1 MWQPWA
7 LGYSIFRQTKWSGHV
22 HYTIFGDGWTRGVQ
36 FEGVTYFHPC
46 PDPEIASSKV
56 RSSPPRGSEVKR
68 PAPKP
73 LVFSFH
79 DPPWFKSQ
87 LVVALTSR
95 GQTMSNL
102 NHHLRISFCFAN
114 WLNPRAHGSWLWQTM
129 ACLWRSKPSP
139 RGWFNG
145 TWMIPETVRKSL
157 TYPPAIGKSSID
169 RWFAS

>member
-7 LGYSIFRQTKWSGHV
+7 LGYPIFRQTKWSGHV

-157 TYPPAIGKSSID
+157 T
-169 RWFAS
+169 